1 MPLSPAAPPVRP
13 TCKTCGGGRAGID
26 RSQQVTATPGRLQ
39 RVGSRLPWHSS
50 PCWGPSI
57 VHVYSVS
64 LFAFHPFWV
73 HHQPFFHQGLAIE
86 AEGISHFAFPSHLVA
101 DDRATASAAGGSAEH
116 WNHSSQSG
124 RGNRGATQP
133 RNTSAASLT
142 QQQGVPLSLPQPRR
156 KTLSRPSRDT
166 VLRPNPRRKTEHERT
181 GHCSLVPPFH
191 SFRPDWST
199 PQSNTGDRQTSA
211 VRHSNPSVVS
221 PHNGAS
227 TRRPSHHLP
236 SPMTD

>member
-13 TCKTCGGGRAGID
+13 TCKTCGVGRAGID

-142 QQQGVPLSLPQPRR
+142 QQQGVPLSLPQPRTENPLE
-156 KTLSRPSRDT
+156 TLARHRP
-166 VLRPNPRRKTEHERT
+166 PAKP
-181 GHCSLVPPFH
+181 
-191 SFRPDWST
+191 T
-199 PQSNTGDRQTSA
+199 PQNRARKDRTLLPRPA
-211 VRHSNPSVVS
+211 IPLVS
-221 PHNGAS
+221 PRFVDTAIEH
-227 TRRPSHHLP
+227 R
-236 SPMTD
+236 